1 MWSSNRH
8 ITIEEQSYR
17 KLVQQYNPLLFSI
30 ISKKIKSREDVKDVF
45 QNVHIHL
52 WNYRAKLDGGNA
64 EAIIINTCTQKIAEF
79 YRKNANIKNAE
90 VPIEETV
97 NIYDKD
103 SSLAEQKEQ
112 HLVLIEEAMEKLI
125 PPIRKI
131 IFKMNKLDG
140 ITQEKIATHLNMSR
154 RTVKF
159 HIEESLL
166 YIKRHV
172 DIHKNS

>member
-52 WNYRAKLDGGNA
+52 WNYRAQLDRGNA
-64 EAIIINTCTQKIAEF
+64 EAIIVTTCKQKIAEF
-79 YRKNANIKNAE
+79 YRKNAHIKNAE
-90 VPIEETV
+90 VPIQETINVYEE
-97 NIYDKD
+97 D
-103 SSLAEQKEQ
+103 STLAEQKEQ

-140 ITQEKIATHLNMSR
+140 ITQEKIAIHLKMSK

-172 DIHKNS
+172 EIHKNS